1 MTFSERVTSITQD
14 KLLPTIIDSILGSNV
29 LCQRT
34 MGKSPK
40 MWSGETLRKPI
51 KITKS
56 TTGGSFSGMGNFDT
70 SAVETR
76 IRLSFSPKAFYQ
88 SVVIPGIEKAVNK
101 TDAQVISLVAASLEE
116 AQMDALDSI
125 GDIYYGTGAGDDFE
139 GLGAIVDDG
148 TSVDSYGGQ
157 SRATYS
163 QIAGTVT
170 ASGGSLTLLKM
181 ANMMA
186 STSASGSARQRP
198 TLIVT
203 NETIWNLYESLLTP
217 TVQANYNA
225 EGYPVV
231 TADSMPGRALRGT
244 QGFNALTYRGVPI
257 VADEKAT
264 AQTMFFLNENYLDW
278 YKLTDGDL
286 QSIKKPGNVV
296 EGVYSEGSLSP
307 FQWRGWLD
315 PTNNYGQVTQLLALG
330 NFVSFQPRR
339 HGKLT
344 GITTA

>member
-14 KLLPTIIDSILGSNV
+14 KLLPTIIDSILGSNIMC
-29 LCQRT
+29 LRT
-34 MGKSPK
+34 MGRKPK

-51 KITKS
+51 KISKS
-56 TTGGSFSGMGNFDT
+56 QTGGSFSGMGNFDT

-76 IRLSFSPKAFYQ
+76 IRLSFNPKGFYQ

-101 TDAQVISLVAASLEE
+101 TDAQVISLIAASLEE

-125 GDIYYGTGAGDDFE
+125 GTIYYGTGAGDDFE
-139 GLGAIVDDG
+139 GLAAIVDDG
-148 TSVDSYGGQ
+148 TSVGTYGGQ
-157 SRATYS
+157 SRTTYS
-163 QIAGTVT
+163 QIAATVT

-181 ANMMA
+181 ATMMA
-186 STSASGSARQRP
+186 SVSASGSSMQRP
-198 TLIVT
+198 TLLVS
-203 NETIWNLYESLLTP
+203 NETIWNLYETLLTP

-244 QGFNALTYRGVPI
+244 QGFNSLTYRGVPL

-264 AQTMFFLNENYLDW
+264 AQTLFFLNENYLDW

-286 QSIKKPGNVV
+286 QQIRKPGTVV
-296 EGVYSEGSLSP
+296 EGVYSDGALSP

-315 PTNNYGQVTQLLALG
+315 PVNNYGKVTQLLALG

-339 HGKLT
+339 QGKLT